1 MDELRVDHRVRAGV
15 SSELAEE
22 GRDLVVRAS
31 EGSCHL
37 ADGHLCWVREP
48 KGLSLGEVGDVVHDV
63 VHVPDA
69 CAGRVHG
76 RRWVLL
82 VVHLGHTREPVGVR
96 QGVLVEHLHASTFFR
111 FEA

>member
-1 MDELRVDHRVRAGV
+1 MDELRVDHRVGV
-15 SSELAEE
+15 GAISELAEE

-37 ADGHLCWVREP
+37 ADGHLCWV
-48 KGLSLGEVGDVVHDV
+48 GDVVHDV
-63 VHVPDA
+63 VHVSDA

-76 RRWVLL
+76 RWWVLL
-82 VVHLGHTREPVGVR
+82 VVHLGHTREPVGVC

-111 FEA
+111 LEA

>member
-1 MDELRVDHRVRAGV
+1 MDELRVDHRVRAGA

-37 ADGHLCWVREP
+37 ADGHLCWVGEP

-63 VHVPDA
+63 VHVPDT

-76 RRWVLL
+76 RWWVLL

-111 FEA
+111 LEA